1 MRLRTLTPLFLA
13 ALAACW
19 DRKHPRE
26 LVGTWA
32 RDSLYGGGILRG
44 TDTFRLR
51 SDGIALRS
59 GGTSSTAASS
69 NPSPPT
75 SWAEGLKWD
84 YRPRIEGPLLCLFV
98 EERQEPECHVVIIA
112 SESVLVVDGRAF
124 QRLRGR

>member
-1 MRLRTLTPLFLA
+1 MRLRHLTPLVLVLVA
-13 ALAACW
+13 GCW
-19 DRKHPRE
+19 DRKHPPE

-32 RDSLYGGGILRG
+32 RDSLYGAGILRG

-75 SWAEGLKWD
+75 SYAVGLKWD
-84 YRPRIEGPLLCLFV
+84 YRPRAGGSLLCLFV
-98 EERQEPECHVVIIA
+98 EEGQEPECHVVIIA
-112 SESVLVVDGRAF
+112 SESVLVVDGRAYG
-124 QRLRGR
+124 RLRER

>member
-1 MRLRTLTPLFLA
+1 MRLGTVTPLFLA

-51 SDGIALRS
+51 SDGNALRS

-75 SWAEGLKWD
+75 SWAVGLKWD
-84 YRPRIEGPLLCLFV
+84 YRPRVGGSLLCLFV
-98 EERQEPECHVVIIA
+98 EEGQEPECHVVIIA

>member
-32 RDSLYGGGILRG
+32 RDSLYGNGILRG

-51 SDGIALRS
+51 SDGIVLRS

-75 SWAEGLKWD
+75 SWAVGLKWD
-84 YRPRIEGPLLCLFV
+84 YRPRVGGSLLCLFV
-98 EERQEPECHVVIIA
+98 EEGQEPECHVAIIA